1 MCHSPGPYLYTLLVS
16 NLWCV
21 TVQDPTCI
29 LYWYQTS
36 GVSQYRALPVYFIG
50 IKPLVCHSPGPY
62 LYTLLVSNL
71 WCVTVQDPT
80 CILYWYQT
88 SGVSQSRTLPVYFIG
103 IKPLVC
109 HSPGPY
115 LYTLLV
121 SNLWCVTVQDP
132 TCILYWYQTS
142 GVSQSRTLP
151 VYFIGIKPLVCHSP
165 GPYLYTLLVS
175 NLWCVTVQDPTC
187 ILYWYQTSGVSQYRT
202 LPVYFIGIKPLVCHS
217 TGPYLYTLLVS
228 KPLVCHSPGPYLY
241 TLLVSKPLVCHS
253 TGPYLYTLLVSKPL
267 VCHSPGPYLYTLL
280 VSKPLV
286 CHSTGPYLY
295 TLLVSKPLV
304 CHSPGPYL
312 YTLLVSKP
320 LVCHSTGP
328 YLYTLWVSKPLVCHS
343 PGPYLYT
350 LLVSNLW
357 CVTVQDPTCILY
369 WYQTSGVSQ
378 SRALPVY
385 FIGIKPLMCHSPGPY
400 LYTLWVSKPLVCHS
414 PGPYLYTL
422 LVSNL
427 WCVTVQDPTC
437 ILYWY
442 QTSGVSQSR
451 TLPVYFMGL

>member
-1 MCHSPGPYLYTLLVS
+1 MSQSRTLPVYFIGIKPLVCHSPGPYLYTLLVSKPLVCHSPGPYLYTLLVSKPLVCHSPGPYLYTLLVS

-29 LYWYQTS
+29 LYWS
-36 GVSQYRALPVYFIG
+36 L
-50 IKPLVCHSPGPY
+50 
-62 LYTLLVSNL
+62 NL

-175 NLWCVTVQDPTC
+175 NLWCVTVQGPTC
-187 ILYWYQTSGVSQYRT
+187 IV
-202 LPVYFIGIKPLVCHS
+202 
-217 TGPYLYTLLVS
+217 
-228 KPLVCHSPGPYLY
+228 
-241 TLLVSKPLVCHS
+241 
-253 TGPYLYTLLVSKPL
+253 
-267 VCHSPGPYLYTLL
+267 
-280 VSKPLV
+280 
-286 CHSTGPYLY
+286 
-295 TLLVSKPLV
+295 
-304 CHSPGPYL
+304 
-312 YTLLVSKP
+312 
-320 LVCHSTGP
+320 
-328 YLYTLWVSKPLVCHS
+328 
-343 PGPYLYT
+343 
-350 LLVSNLW
+350 
-357 CVTVQDPTCILY
+357 
-369 WYQTSGVSQ
+369 
-378 SRALPVY
+378 
-385 FIGIKPLMCHSPGPY
+385 
-400 LYTLWVSKPLVCHS
+400 
-414 PGPYLYTL
+414 
-422 LVSNL
+422 
-427 WCVTVQDPTC
+427 
-437 ILYWY
+437 YWY

-451 TLPVYFMGL
+451 TLPVYFIGL

>member
-1 MCHSPGPYLYTLLVS
+1 M
-16 NLWCV
+16 
-21 TVQDPTCI
+21 
-29 LYWYQTS
+29 
-36 GVSQYRALPVYFIG
+36 SQSRALPVYFIG

-71 WCVTVQDPT
+71 WCVTVQGPT

-142 GVSQSRTLP
+142 GVSQSRALPVYFIGIKPLVCHSPGPYLYTLLVSNLWCVTVQGPTCILYWYQTSGVSQSRTLP

-175 NLWCVTVQDPTC
+175 NLWCVTVQGPTC
-187 ILYWYQTSGVSQYRT
+187 ILYWYQTSGVSQSRT
-202 LPVYFIGIKPLVCHS
+202 LPVYFIGI
-217 TGPYLYTLLVS
+217 
-228 KPLVCHSPGPYLY
+228 
-241 TLLVSKPLVCHS
+241 
-253 TGPYLYTLLVSKPL
+253 
-267 VCHSPGPYLYTLL
+267 
-280 VSKPLV
+280 
-286 CHSTGPYLY
+286 
-295 TLLVSKPLV
+295 
-304 CHSPGPYL
+304 
-312 YTLLVSKP
+312 
-320 LVCHSTGP
+320 
-328 YLYTLWVSKPLVCHS
+328 KPLVCHS

-357 CVTVQDPTCILY
+357 CVTVQGPTCILYWSLNLWCVTVQGPTCILY

-385 FIGIKPLMCHSPGPY
+385 FIGH
-400 LYTLWVSKPLVCHS
+400 
-414 PGPYLYTL
+414 
-422 LVSNL
+422 
-427 WCVTVQDPTC
+427 
-437 ILYWY
+437 
-442 QTSGVSQSR
+442 
-451 TLPVYFMGL
+451 